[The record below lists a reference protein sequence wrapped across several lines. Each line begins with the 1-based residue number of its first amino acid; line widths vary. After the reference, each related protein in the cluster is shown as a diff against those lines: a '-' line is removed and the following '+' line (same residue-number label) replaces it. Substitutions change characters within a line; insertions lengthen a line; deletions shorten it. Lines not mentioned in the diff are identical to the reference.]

1 LWFRPNLRAREVD
14 QCLRQSLE
22 ELRLAEKHA
31 VLWFAEVLHRK
42 LYRELGHSSIHQ
54 YAAVALG
61 FGKSKTAQFI
71 RLAESLRTLPKLRR
85 SVARGELS

>member
-1 LWFRPNLRAREVD
+1 LWFG
-14 QCLRQSLE
+14 
-22 ELRLAEKHA
+22 
-31 VLWFAEVLHRK
+31 EVLRRK

-85 SVARGELS
+85 SVAKG